1 MHFLVLAADYDGT
14 LATDGKVDGSTLE
27 ALRRLRA
34 SGRKL
39 VLVTGRHLPDISEV
53 FPHLELF
60 DRVIVEN
67 GGLLYRPQS
76 GDQKPLAEPPNERFV
91 SLLRD
96 RGVPFS
102 AGKTIVATW
111 KPHEEEVLKA
121 IRDLGLD
128 LQVIFNK
135 GAVMVL
141 PSGVNKG
148 TGLAAALGEMQ
159 LSPHNVVGVGDAEND
174 HAFLKVCEC
183 SVAVDNALPALKERA
198 DVVLA
203 KARGAGVSELCE
215 QLIARDLADFDSK
228 LTRHFLKLGDRVEG
242 AKEPVL
248 VNPRGASI
256 LVAGRSGSGKSTTI
270 SGILEQL
277 VESKYQFCLIDPEGD
292 YDGFTNAIA
301 FGSAREAP
309 DPKAILRA
317 LEAPDASVQVNL
329 LGIPVDDRPAFLA
342 TLLPHLEHLRN
353 RTARPQWLIID
364 EAHHLLPASSSGVEA
379 GPGRVLEKTI
389 LITVHPEHVAI
400 SALQSVKAVLG
411 IGESAGSV
419 FRSFAKV
426 MQLRAPK
433 YSGRDPGAGEG
444 LAWFPKG
451 TGAPVLLKTV
461 RSSRER
467 LRHVRQYA
475 EGELSPQQSFFFR
488 GPESKLNLRA
498 QNLRTFLQLA
508 AGVDDETWMFHLRRG
523 DFSSWFKTIIKDEE
537 LARQA
542 AQIEGDQ
549 TATPEHSRE
558 RIREAVDSRYTASA

>member
-1 MHFLVLAADYDGT
+1 MRFLVLAADYDGT
-14 LATDGKVDGSTLE
+14 LATDGKVDDSTLD
-27 ALRRLRA
+27 ALERLRA

-39 VLVTGRHLPDISEV
+39 ILVTGRHLPDICRV
-53 FPHLELF
+53 FPPLDLF
-60 DRVIVEN
+60 DRVVVEN

-76 GDQKPLAEPPNERFV
+76 REQKPLTEPPNERFL
-91 SLLRD
+91 SLLRE

-148 TGLAAALGEMQ
+148 TGLATALEELQ
-159 LSPHNVVGVGDAEND
+159 LSRHNVVGVGDAEND

-198 DVVLA
+198 DVVLS
-203 KARGAGVSELCE
+203 KARGAGVTELCE
-215 QLIARDLADFDSK
+215 QLIARDLADYDSK
-228 LTRHFLKLGDRVEG
+228 LKRHSLTLGERVDG

-248 VNPRGASI
+248 VNARGASI
-256 LVAGRSGSGKSTTI
+256 LVAGRSGSGKSTTV

-277 VESKYQFCLIDPEGD
+277 VANEYQFCLIDPEGA
-292 YDGFTNAIA
+292 YDGFTDAIA
-301 FGSAREAP
+301 FGSAKEAP

-317 LEAPDASVQVNL
+317 LESPDASVEINL
-329 LGIPVDDRPAFLA
+329 LGIALDDRPAFLA
-342 TLLPHLEHLRN
+342 SLLPHLEHLRN
-353 RTARPQWLIID
+353 RTARPHWLIID
-364 EAHHLLPASSSGVEA
+364 EAHHLLPSAWSPVEA
-379 GPGRVLEKTI
+379 GLGKVLENTI

-400 SALQSVKAVLG
+400 AALQSVQVVLG
-411 IGESAGSV
+411 IGEAARAV
-419 FRSFAKV
+419 FRDFAKL
-426 MQLRAPK
+426 MQVRTPA
-433 YSGRDPGAGEG
+433 YSGPDPDVGEG

-451 TGAPVLLKTV
+451 EAAPLLLKTV

-498 QNLRTFLQLA
+498 QNLRSFLQLA

-523 DFSSWFKTIIKDEE
+523 DFSLWFKTVIKDEE

-542 AQIEGDQ
+542 AQIERDQ
-549 TATPEHSRE
+549 AASPEYSRE

>member
-1 MHFLVLAADYDGT
+1 MRFLVLAADYDGT
-14 LATDGKVDGSTLE
+14 LAADGKVDDSTLD
-27 ALRRLRA
+27 ALQRLRA
-34 SGRKL
+34 TGRKL
-39 VLVTGRHLPDISEV
+39 ILVTGRHLPDICNV
-53 FPHLELF
+53 FPHLDLF
-60 DRVIVEN
+60 DRVVVEN

-76 GDQKPLAEPPNERFV
+76 RDQKLLTEPPNQRFL
-91 SLLRD
+91 SLLQE

-135 GAVMVL
+135 DAVMVL

-148 TGLAAALGEMQ
+148 TGLATALEELQ
-159 LSPHNVVGVGDAEND
+159 LSPHNVVAVGDAEND

-198 DVVLA
+198 DVVLS
-203 KARGAGVSELCE
+203 KARGAGVTELCE
-215 QLIARDLADFDSK
+215 QLIARDLADYDSK
-228 LTRHFLKLGDRVEG
+228 LKRHSLTLGERVDG

-256 LVAGRSGSGKSTTI
+256 LVAGRSGSGKSTTV

-277 VESKYQFCLIDPEGD
+277 VANEYQFCLIDPEGD
-292 YDGFTNAIA
+292 YDGFTDAIA
-301 FGSAREAP
+301 FGSAKEAP

-317 LEAPDASVQVNL
+317 LESPDASVEINL
-329 LGIPVDDRPAFLA
+329 LGIALDDRPAFLA
-342 TLLPHLEHLRN
+342 SLLPHLEHLRN
-353 RTARPQWLIID
+353 RTARPHWLIID
-364 EAHHLLPASSSGVEA
+364 EAHHLLPSAWSPVEA
-379 GPGRVLEKTI
+379 GLGKVLENTI

-400 SALQSVKAVLG
+400 AALQSVEVVLG
-411 IGESAGSV
+411 IGESACNV
-419 FRSFAKV
+419 FRSFAEV
-426 MQLRAPK
+426 MQVRAPK
-433 YSGRDPGAGEG
+433 YSGPDPDVGEG

-451 TGAPVLLKTV
+451 EAAPLLLKTV

-498 QNLRTFLQLA
+498 QNLRSFLQLA

-523 DFSSWFKTIIKDEE
+523 DFSLWFKTVIKDEE

-549 TATPEHSRE
+549 AASPERSRE